1 MSFGVDTLGGLA
13 EKLKQLINDTQNLYE
28 EFIDANQLYKQG
40 KMGDKE
46 FFTNIG
52 EYLISTSAL
61 NFLAVRV
68 ILEIKNA
75 MDKGTTI
82 KSPTGGSSSSPSA
95 PQAGFGIGGI
105 GGFVGTGG
113 TVGPAAAGGSSGG
126 NDYSLP
132 LPQEPTFKPVDIELP
147 KPRASS
153 TTITTKN
160 CVACNASIPAHA
172 KFCSKCGKSQ

>member
-13 EKLKQLINDTQNLYE
+13 EKRKQLINDTQNSYE
-28 EFIDANQLYKQG
+28 AFIDANQLYKQG
-40 KMGDKE
+40 KVGDKE
-46 FFTNIG
+46 FFNNIG

-75 MDKGTTI
+75 MDKGTSI
-82 KSPTGGSSSSPSA
+82 KSPTGGSSSAPSA
-95 PQAGFGIGGI
+95 PQAGFGI

-113 TVGPAAAGGSSGG
+113 TVGPAAAGSSSS

-147 KPRASS
+147 RPRASS
-153 TTITTKN
+153 TITTKN

>member
-28 EFIDANQLYKQG
+28 AFIDANQLYKQG
-40 KMGDKE
+40 KVGDKE
-46 FFTNIG
+46 FFNNIG

-75 MDKGTTI
+75 MDKGTSI
-82 KSPTGGSSSSPSA
+82 KSPTGGGSSA
-95 PQAGFGIGGI
+95 PQASFGI

-113 TVGPAAAGGSSGG
+113 TVGPTAAGGG

-153 TTITTKN
+153 TTTTKN
-160 CVACNASIPAHA
+160 CVACNAPIPAHA

>member
-13 EKLKQLINDTQNLYE
+13 EKLKQLINDTQNSYE
-28 EFIDANQLYKQG
+28 AFIDANQLYKQG
-40 KMGDKE
+40 KVGDKE
-46 FFTNIG
+46 FFNNIG

-75 MDKGTTI
+75 MDKGTSI
-82 KSPTGGSSSSPSA
+82 KSPTGGSSSAPSA
-95 PQAGFGIGGI
+95 PQAGFGI

-113 TVGPAAAGGSSGG
+113 TVGPAAAGGSSS

-147 KPRASS
+147 RPRTSS
-153 TTITTKN
+153 TITTKN
-160 CVACNASIPAHA
+160 CVACNASIPSHA

>member
-28 EFIDANQLYKQG
+28 AFIDANQLYKQG

-46 FFTNIG
+46 FFANIG

-82 KSPTGGSSSSPSA
+82 KSPTGGISSSPSA
-95 PQAGFGIGGI
+95 PQAGFGIGG
-105 GGFVGTGG
+105 FVGAGG
-113 TVGPAAAGGSSGG
+113 TVGPAAAGGSSSSG
-126 NDYSLP
+126 NDYTLP
-132 LPQEPTFKPVDIELP
+132 LPQEPTFKPVDMELP
-147 KPRASS
+147 KPRANS
-153 TTITTKN
+153 TTITKKS

>member
-1 MSFGVDTLGGLA
+1 MSFGVDTLGGLT

-28 EFIDANQLYKQG
+28 SFIDANQLYKQG

-46 FFTNIG
+46 FFIKIG
-52 EYLISTSAL
+52 EYLISSSSL
-61 NFLAVRV
+61 SFLAVRV

-75 MDKGTTI
+75 MEKGTPI
-82 KSPTGGSSSSPSA
+82 KSPTAGSSSAPSA
-95 PQAGFGIGGI
+95 PQAGFGI

-113 TVGPAAAGGSSGG
+113 TVGSPVASG
-126 NDYSLP
+126 NEYTLP
-132 LPQEPTFKPVDIELP
+132 SPQEPTFRPVDIELP

-153 TTITTKN
+153 TTTTKN
-160 CVACNASIPAHA
+160 CIACNASIPEHA

>member
-28 EFIDANQLYKQG
+28 AFIDANQLYKQG

-46 FFTNIG
+46 FFIKIG
-52 EYLISTSAL
+52 EYLVSTSAL

-68 ILEIKNA
+68 ILEMKNA
-75 MDKGTTI
+75 MEKGTSI
-82 KSPTGGSSSSPSA
+82 KSPTGGSLSSPSA
-95 PQAGFGIGGI
+95 PQAGFGIGG
-105 GGFVGTGG
+105 FVGTGG
-113 TVGPAAAGGSSGG
+113 TVGSAAAAGGG
-126 NDYSLP
+126 NDYTLP
-132 LPQEPTFKPVDIELP
+132 SPQEPTFKPVDIELP

-153 TTITTKN
+153 TATKN
-160 CVACNASIPAHA
+160 CIVCNASIPAHA

>member
-28 EFIDANQLYKQG
+28 AFIDANQLYKQG

-46 FFTNIG
+46 FFNNIG

-75 MDKGTTI
+75 MDKGTSI
-82 KSPTGGSSSSPSA
+82 KSPTGGGSSV
-95 PQAGFGIGGI
+95 PQAGFGI

-113 TVGPAAAGGSSGG
+113 TVGPAAAGGG

-147 KPRASS
+147 RPRASS
-153 TTITTKN
+153 TTTTTKN
-160 CVACNASIPAHA
+160 CVACNASIPSHA
-172 KFCSKCGKSQ
+172 KFCSKCGSRNN

>member
-1 MSFGVDTLGGLA
+1 MSFGVDTLGGLT

-28 EFIDANQLYKQG
+28 SFIDASQLYKQG

-46 FFTNIG
+46 FFIKIG
-52 EYLISTSAL
+52 EYLVSTSAL

-75 MDKGTTI
+75 MEKGTPI
-82 KSPTGGSSSSPSA
+82 KSPAGGSSSAPSA
-95 PQAGFGIGGI
+95 PQAGFGI

-113 TVGPAAAGGSSGG
+113 TVGPIAASG
-126 NDYSLP
+126 NEYTLP
-132 LPQEPTFKPVDIELP
+132 SPQEPTFKPVDIELP

-153 TTITTKN
+153 KTTKN
-160 CVACNASIPAHA
+160 CIACNASIPSHA
-172 KFCSKCGKSQ
+172 KFCSKCGRSQ

>member
-52 EYLISTSAL
+52 EFLISTSAL

-75 MDKGTTI
+75 MEKGTSI

-95 PQAGFGIGGI
+95 PQAGFGIGG
-105 GGFVGTGG
+105 FVGTGG
-113 TVGPAAAGGSSGG
+113 TVGPAAAGGGGGVG

-160 CVACNASIPAHA
+160 CVVCNASIPAHA

>member
-28 EFIDANQLYKQG
+28 AFIDANQLYKQG

-46 FFTNIG
+46 FFNNIG

-75 MDKGTTI
+75 MEKGTSI
-82 KSPTGGSSSSPSA
+82 KSPTGGSASSPSA
-95 PQAGFGIGGI
+95 PQAGFGI

-113 TVGPAAAGGSSGG
+113 TVGPAAASG
-126 NDYSLP
+126 NDYTLP
-132 LPQEPTFKPVDIELP
+132 SPQEPTFKPVDIELP
-147 KPRASS
+147 RPRASS
-153 TTITTKN
+153 TTTTTKN
-160 CVACNASIPAHA
+160 CIACNASIPVHA
-172 KFCSKCGKSQ
+172 KFCSKCGRSQ

>member
-28 EFIDANQLYKQG
+28 AFIDANQLYKQG

-75 MDKGTTI
+75 MEKGTSI
-82 KSPTGGSSSSPSA
+82 KSPTGGSSSSPSP
-95 PQAGFGIGGI
+95 PQAGFGI

-113 TVGPAAAGGSSGG
+113 TVGPARRVGGG
-126 NDYSLP
+126 NDYTLP

-153 TTITTKN
+153 TTTTTTKKN
-160 CVACNASIPAHA
+160 CVACNASIPAHSR
-172 KFCSKCGKSQ
+172 FCDRCGKSQ